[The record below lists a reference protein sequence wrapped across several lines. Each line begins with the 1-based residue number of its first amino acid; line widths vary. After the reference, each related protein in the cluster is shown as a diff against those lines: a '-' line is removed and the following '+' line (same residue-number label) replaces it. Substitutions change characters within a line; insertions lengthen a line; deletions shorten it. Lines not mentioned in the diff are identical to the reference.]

1 MPARPEP
8 VLEDE
13 IRRLPPA
20 LTVEQ
25 AAGLLRIGRSKAYD
39 AVRTGDPVWYGS
51 DGVSGSPTS
60 PTQHYAETTNGPRCA
75 TRGRRDRR
83 TNRRTNLPRLA
94 EPQRPLPT
102 PPPHD
107 ARDRHLP

>member
-1 MPARPEP
+1 MPASSES

-39 AVRTGDPVWYGS
+39 AVRTGDW
-51 DGVSGSPTS
+51 PTRVVRVGRCIRI
-60 PTQHYAETTNGPRCA
+60 PTVEV
-75 TRGRRDRR
+75 
-83 TNRRTNLPRLA
+83 LRLLGISL
-94 EPQRPLPT
+94 EDFSKEQQQ
-102 PPPHD
+102 
-107 ARDRHLP
+107 